1 MDRVSPLLRRE
12 QPLPLPLRLLFMGRR
27 NWALAVLRSET
38 RAAPPVDGTRPTIFA
53 KAHIGPV
60 PERQLMPPD
69 WSMSRLRWPTVTAA

>member
-38 RAAPPVDGTRPTIFA
+38 RAAPTC
-53 KAHIGPV
+53 
-60 PERQLMPPD
+60 
-69 WSMSRLRWPTVTAA
+69 RWH